1 MKSLRHSKFKNTGV
15 LFELL
20 VRQVASDTLN
30 NIDSKAIVLIKKYF
44 AKSTELSKEFNL
56 YQTLIKE
63 KYSKGEK
70 ANHLIEAV
78 LIAKS
83 RLNQSIL
90 NRKKYNLIKEIK
102 TNYGLEVFFKTKV
115 NNYKPLAAIFKL
127 FEYTIADNPVESVN
141 NRYTI
146 VEHIT
151 RSIKS
156 SQPKE
161 LNEMSA
167 FIKQDKDIRLLSY
180 KILVD
185 KFNEKYTN
193 LNEAQ
198 KTVLRQYINTV
209 SDGVELKDFI
219 VNEVNLLQKDLKRLT
234 SKVTD
239 KVTKIKLVEVSSIL
253 NKISSVKIIKDAHI
267 LSLLRYHELIKELKK
282 I

>member
-90 NRKKYNLIKEIK
+90 NRQKYNLIKEIK

-209 SDGVELKDFI
+209 SDGVELKEFI
-219 VNEVNLLQKDLKRLT
+219 VNEVNLLQKDLKQLT

-267 LSLLRYHELIKELKK
+267 LSLLRYHELVKELKK

>member
-90 NRKKYNLIKEIK
+90 NRQKYNLIKEIK

>member
-1 MKSLRHSKFKNTGV
+1 MKNLKHSKFKNTGV

-20 VRQVASDTLN
+20 VRQVTSDTLN
-30 NIDSKAIVLIKKYF
+30 NSDSKAIPLIKKYF
-44 AKSTELSKEFNL
+44 AKSTELAKEFNL

-63 KYSKGEK
+63 KFTKEEK

-83 RLNQSIL
+83 QLNQAVL
-90 NRKKYNLIKEIK
+90 NRQKYNLIKEIK
-102 TNYGLEVFFKTKV
+102 NNYVLEDFFKSKV
-115 NNYKPLAAIFKL
+115 NNYKALAAIYKM
-127 FEYTIADNPVESVN
+127 FEYTIADHPTESVN

-151 RSIKS
+151 RKDAAKTAIK
-156 SQPKE
+156 
-161 LNEMSA
+161 NEMSE
-167 FIKQDKDIRLLSY
+167 FIKQDKDVRLLSY

>member
-90 NRKKYNLIKEIK
+90 NRQKYNLIKEIK

-161 LNEMSA
+161 LNEMST

-209 SDGVELKDFI
+209 SDGVELKEFI
-219 VNEVNLLQKDLKRLT
+219 VNEVNLLQKDLKQLT